1 MPQPNIPRA
10 VADFAMRRAHLIAL
24 AIFAVVGMVILDDY
38 GVSANE
44 RWQRDIG
51 YASFNYLL
59 GDRDALLADDDHNR
73 FYGVG
78 VELPLIAIEHAL
90 GLDDTRPIYLS
101 RHLFTHALF
110 LIGGFFAWLLAYRL
124 FGSRLVA
131 LLAMLIFLLH
141 PRIYAHSFFNS
152 KDLPFLC
159 AFMAALYLIHRAFRR
174 DSVWAFA
181 LCGAGVA
188 ALVSVRVIGV
198 MLFAAVVGALALDA
212 FRALRRGAGARRV
225 LANAAAFCLAAAL
238 ALYAAFPF
246 LWGNPVKLI
255 AAFPTLARHPD
266 RLATLFR
273 GEWVQWPNIPWSFI
287 PAWTLVTTPPIALAL
302 AALGIAA
309 VAYLCAADWRGMFA
323 NAAARFGLLALACLI
338 LPVAAAI
345 ALNSNL
351 YDDWRQMYFLWA
363 PICVLAAFGLRL
375 LTMVPAPRLR
385 LGALALTAVGIA
397 LIAVQTVSL
406 HPHQNDYF
414 NPLASKTGLAERWE
428 MNYWHVATRDALEA
442 LLAARPADERIVVLS
457 KIWVTLNLLIMPPD
471 ERARFARAVSF
482 PDYSVIIG
490 DGGESAVWKRE
501 VYGVPIVSILDERA
515 ESEARYRAAYARAR
529 GSSPAAT
536 AGGFGIYADGDNLL
550 YIKEPCAESDAL
562 GTFALRAIPPDSDSA
577 DARPDAPEWTRFD
590 FHRYGARF
598 DGKCLISVPLPDY
611 EIATAEAMQWTD
623 DERNPLWRAAFSIGK
638 PPTEYAAAL
647 SALPPAP
654 AATGGGFDIYAD
666 GERRLIYVKSPCDA
680 RDARGR
686 FALTVF
692 PANPAAALSQ
702 RQRAA
707 GLGSESFEFAF
718 HRHGA
723 ALDGKCVIIRDLPA
737 YPISH
742 ITTSQTPDAGE
753 TAPAWSAEIRFDAYY
768 APFRRALAA
777 LPAQPSARSDFDIYL
792 DLDARTLTYV
802 KSPCAERDARGR
814 FFLSLI
820 PSNPSDLTEES
831 RENDQDHNAL
841 NFDFDRHGAM
851 LDGDCVII
859 RNLPAYPITALETG
873 QWTTGEG
880 QLWKARIATNK
891 SPLPAPPSVPRKRE
905 SRVDQPK

>member
-1 MPQPNIPRA
+1 MPQPHIPRPL
-10 VADFAMRRAHLIAL
+10 ADFAMRHSHLIAL
-24 AIFAVVGMVILDDY
+24 AIFAVVGIAVLDDY

-59 GDRDALLADDDHNR
+59 GDRDALLPNDDHNR

-78 VELPLIAIEHAL
+78 VELPLIAIERAL

-110 LIGGFFAWLLAYRL
+110 LIGGFFAWLLAYRM

-131 LLAMLIFLLH
+131 LLVMLIFLLH
-141 PRIYAHSFFNS
+141 PRIYAHSFFNT

-212 FRALRRGAGARRV
+212 FHAIRRGAGARRA

-246 LWGNPVKLI
+246 LWGNPLKLI

-273 GEWVQWPNIPWSFI
+273 GEWVQWPNIPWSFV
-287 PAWTLVTTPPIALAL
+287 PAWMLVTTPPIALAL

-309 VAYLCAADWRGMFA
+309 VAYHCAARWRGMFA
-323 NAAARFGLLALACLI
+323 NTAARFGLMALACLT
-338 LPVAAAI
+338 LPVIAAI

-363 PICVLAAFGLRL
+363 PVCVLSAFGLRL
-375 LTMVPAPRLR
+375 LTMIPMPRVR

-414 NPLASKTGLAERWE
+414 NPLANKTSLSERWE
-428 MNYWHVATRDALEA
+428 MNYWHAATRDALEA
-442 LLAARPADERIVVLS
+442 LLETRPPDERIIVLS
-457 KIWVTLNLLIMPPD
+457 RIWVTLNLLIMPQD
-471 ERARFARAVSF
+471 ERARFAGAVSF

-515 ESEARYRAAYARAR
+515 ESAARYRAAYARAR

-536 AGGFGIYADGDNLL
+536 AGGFGIYPDGDNLL

-562 GTFALRAIPPDSDSA
+562 GTFALRALPPATDSA
-577 DARPDAPEWTRFD
+577 ADAQEWTRFA

-598 DGKCLISVPLPDY
+598 DNKCLISAPLPDY
-611 EIATAEAMQWTD
+611 EIATVETMQWTD
-623 DERNPLWRAAFSIGK
+623 DERNPLWRAAFSLRESPAK
-638 PPTEYAAAL
+638 YADAL
-647 SALPPAP
+647 SALPPAS
-654 AATGGGFDIYAD
+654 AATAGGFDIYAD
-666 GERRLIYVKSPCDA
+666 GERRLIYVKSPCA
-680 RDARGR
+680 ERDARGR
-686 FALTVF
+686 FSLTVF
-692 PANPAAALSQ
+692 PANPADLSQ
-702 RQRAA
+702 RQRAE
-707 GLGSESFEFAF
+707 GLDSESFEFAF

-723 ALDGKCVIIRDLPA
+723 ALGGKCVIIRNLPA
-737 YPISH
+737 YPISR
-742 ITTSQTPDAGE
+742 IETRQMADGE
-753 TAPAWSAEIRFDAYY
+753 TVPQWSAEIRFAAYY
-768 APFRRALAA
+768 DPFRSTLAS
-777 LPAQPSARSDFDIYL
+777 LPANPSARSDFDLYL
-792 DLDARTLTYV
+792 DTDARTLTYV
-802 KSPCAERDARGR
+802 KSPCETRDARGR

-820 PSNPSDLTEES
+820 PANPSDLTEES
-831 RENDQDHNAL
+831 RENNQDHNAL
-841 NFDFDRHGAM
+841 NFDFDQYGAM
-851 LDGDCVII
+851 LDGDCIII
-859 RNLPAYPITALETG
+859 RALPAYPIAALETG
-873 QWTTGEG
+873 QWTTAEG
-880 QLWKARIATNK
+880 QLWRARIETA
-891 SPLPAPPSVPRKRE
+891 E
-905 SRVDQPK
+905 